1 MSYLKDNFLIGA
13 ILGLIF
19 PIFSFLIF
27 SSLISKGL
35 FFLEESTLFVLTCI
49 VNLPIFRILMVNFN
63 YEKIG
68 RGLLF
73 STFLL
78 LFYYIYK
85 YM

>member
-19 PIFSFLIF
+19 PIFLFLIF

-35 FFLEESTLFVLTCI
+35 FFLKESTLFVFTCI
-49 VNLPIFRILMVNFN
+49 VNLPIFRILMINFN

-73 STFLL
+73 FNFFTFILL
-78 LFYYIYK
+78 YT
-85 YM
+85 